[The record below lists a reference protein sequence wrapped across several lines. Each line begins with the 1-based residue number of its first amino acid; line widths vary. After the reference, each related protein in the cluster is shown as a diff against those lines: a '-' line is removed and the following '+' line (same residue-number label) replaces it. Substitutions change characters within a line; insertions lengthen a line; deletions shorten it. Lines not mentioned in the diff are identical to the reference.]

1 MVAPE
6 VLDVKVEKL
15 KMADVEVV
23 DLVVVDP

>member
-1 MVAPE
+1 VVAPE